1 MLCKLTLAQVLM
13 IPISLLWRVQMKTHQ
28 KLGFAIF
35 LCLSIC
41 MIIVAIIRVSGL
53 HYHGTI
59 DNTWIFLWQQVES
72 CVAVTMLSLTAFR
85 SVFVAGRSG
94 GNNARGWV
102 PSTGRLLGRYK
113 RSAPDAQR
121 LDDLTIPSATLTG
134 KGRALSRT
142 RVTPSMDESLTS
154 ESWPLTPNDRHGLS
168 V

>member
-13 IPISLLWRVQMKTHQ
+13 IPISLLWRVQMKTRQ
-28 KLGFAIF
+28 KLGWATF

-41 MIIVAIIRVSGL
+41 MIVVAIIRVSGL
-53 HYHGTI
+53 YYHGTI

-85 SVFVAGRSG
+85 SVFIAGRSG
-94 GNNARGWV
+94 GNNAREWV
-102 PSTGRLLGRYK
+102 PSTRRLLDRHK
-113 RSAPDAQR
+113 RFAPDAQR
-121 LDDLTIPSATLTG
+121 LDGLTVPSATLTG
-134 KGRALSRT
+134 MSRASGQT